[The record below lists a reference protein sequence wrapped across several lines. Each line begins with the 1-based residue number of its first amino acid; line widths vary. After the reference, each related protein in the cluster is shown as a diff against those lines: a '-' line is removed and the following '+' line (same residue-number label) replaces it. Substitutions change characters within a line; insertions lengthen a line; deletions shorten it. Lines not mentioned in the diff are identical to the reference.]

1 MGKDSAALYIPCAEN
16 TYSSI
21 CAHII
26 EAFSPYNFE
35 RCLPFLVD
43 PPRTGEGVADVLCF
57 CNYNVML
64 HAAFPREKKSVYP
77 ARRTQVF
84 LWVNTWPKNAKS
96 ATVGLGLHGR
106 VVDHTPL
113 PHGLFRYRNNAT
125 CESTLKGSSSDKC
138 DFCFFC
144 TNVLARLLLKISHI
158 VRICGQRPPFFFFFC
173 LICIYS
179 GHTYRASS
187 G

>member
-1 MGKDSAALYIPCAEN
+1 MCA
-16 TYSSI
+16 YYWGFQSLQFWKVPSF
-21 CAHII
+21 
-26 EAFSPYNFE
+26 FS
-35 RCLPFLVD
+35 RS
-43 PPRTGEGVADVLCF
+43 PRTGEGVADVLCF

-64 HAAFPREKKSVYP
+64 HAAFPREKKSDYP

-84 LWVNTWPKNAKS
+84 LGVNTWPKNAKS

-158 VRICGQRPPFFFFFC
+158 VRICGQRPPFFFFF
-173 LICIYS
+173 LV
-179 GHTYRASS
+179 
-187 G
+187 